1 MVMSGRLIVLVP
13 IVLAVLLLSGC
24 AAGEGSLT
32 AGPVAAS
39 AQPTIGVLARNGD
52 IEPTGPRPTEQPQS
66 ARETFSGGEVL
77 SEGQNLRYE
86 SFEPLFQVITTQ
98 QALRSFWQTYLPPG
112 APLPQVDFEHSFVL
126 AGIQGNK
133 STGGFGIS
141 FTGLQPQGDE
151 VRVITDWTE
160 PGCSDIVDMG
170 FTQPYTVLRV
180 DSSLLTSSGA
190 LIFLFETE
198 TGRHLGR
205 VPATLP

>member
-1 MVMSGRLIVLVP
+1 MSGRLCVLVS
-13 IVLAVLLLSGC
+13 IILAALLLSGC
-24 AAGEGSLT
+24 AAGEAGLT

-39 AQPTIGVLARNGD
+39 PQPTIGVLPGNGD

-66 ARETFSGGEVL
+66 ARETFAGAKLL

-112 APLPQVDFEHSFVL
+112 TPLPQVDFEHSFVL

-141 FTGLQPQGDE
+141 FTSLQQQGDE

-160 PGCSDIVDMG
+160 PGCSDSVDMG

-180 DSSLLTSSGA
+180 DSSLLTNNGA

-198 TGRHLGR
+198 TGRNLSR
-205 VPATLP
+205 VSATIP